1 MVVINF
7 RERFADAVD
16 ADRLSASVFSM
27 PWPSEVSSRAIS
39 PR

>member
-1 MVVINF
+1 MAVINF
-7 RERFADAVD
+7 RERFADAFE
-16 ADRLSASVFSM
+16 ADRPSAWVFSM